1 MIKIFSFITKNNFC
15 RFFNRKSYVEK
26 VKEFFDHLK
35 RYSPSTSDWIADLE
49 HRAYKKQ
56 LGWQADADSYLHG
69 LVAAGA
75 LSTDAAASCRKHLT
89 PCISESMR
97 HLIFWPIAWV
107 VIIATMTVAWLT
119 LVDNKPF
126 VIVLVLLTAVA
137 SGMWASMRPSL
148 NRYSNSRKRGFR
160 KPLFVVLCTVM
171 AFLAIFQMTNSVGL
185 LMKHVSIK
193 QFNADRSAFMTD
205 PQGFPMLHKLAREQ
219 YGVEVV
225 LGDAEDSWAYT
236 TLMVPGASVAS
247 IGIGPGYCVLNFNK
261 SNVLYGFKPAS
272 QVDSVMLVQ
281 GVMIHE
287 FAHCLDG
294 SRDMPAFGQKA
305 VGVRSVA
312 PSDVP
317 NVKDIQSLVEA
328 GTRPTTKLW
337 RESVADIMAVGFWKL
352 AAPNAAHEL
361 AAELRQK
368 RADAKHDTTHATMC
382 WIDFANQATPPSS
395 TGELFE
401 WADKLRNQAPCQPMR
416 I

>member
-1 MIKIFSFITKNNFC
+1 MIKIFNFIIKNNFC

-89 PCISESMR
+89 PCISESTR
-97 HLIFWPIAWV
+97 NLIFWPIAWV
-107 VIIATMTVAWLT
+107 VIIATMTVARLA
-119 LVDNKPF
+119 LVANKPF
-126 VIVLVLLTAVA
+126 LIVLVLLTAVA
-137 SGMWASMRPSL
+137 SGVWASRRPSL
-148 NRYSNSRKRGFR
+148 NRYSNSQKRR
-160 KPLFVVLCTVM
+160 LDKRVFVAVC
-171 AFLAIFQMTNSVGL
+171 AIFIPLVIYEITEAVGL
-185 LMKHVSIK
+185 MVQQVSIK

-236 TLMVPGASVAS
+236 TLRLPNASAAS
-247 IGIGPGYCVLNFNK
+247 MGTRSGYCVLNFNK
-261 SNVLYGFKPAS
+261 SNVLGGFKSAG
-272 QVDSVMLVQ
+272 QVDPVMWVQ
-281 GVMIHE
+281 GVMMHE

-294 SRDMPAFGQKA
+294 SRDMPTFGQKA

-312 PSDVP
+312 PSDTP

-328 GTRPTTKLW
+328 STRPTTQLW

-401 WADKLRNQAPCQPMR
+401 WADKLRNQAPCQPS
-416 I
+416 